1 MILAIL
7 QARTS
12 SSRLPGKV
20 LKPILGKEML
30 LRQIE
35 RIQYSNMIDKLVVA
49 TSINASDDAIEKM
62 CQDNN
67 IKVFRGDLNNV
78 LDRFCQC
85 ARQYNPKYVVRL
97 TGDCPLADW
106 QVIDQTIQY
115 YIKGKYDYVNN
126 RSKPAFPDGLDVEV
140 ISYSALKSAC
150 DNAVLPLEKEHVTLY
165 VRHRKDKFKLGY
177 YYSAKDLSHMRWTV
191 DEPEDFIL
199 VEKIYK
205 NLYKNNPK
213 FLMKDVLELLNNE
226 PELLKINSHI
236 GTSEGLKKSLKED
249 EEFIKMNYKK
259 SEQLLD
265 RALKSI
271 PLASQTFSK
280 SLTTYP
286 RGVSPF
292 FIEKGKGSKVW
303 DVDGNEY
310 IDFVNSLAAVT
321 LGYCDEDVDK
331 AVQKQMKNGVT
342 FSLPHRLEMEVA
354 EKLIDIIP
362 CAEKVRFAKNGTD
375 ATSASIRI
383 ARAYTGKKHIAV
395 CGYHGWQDWYIGS
408 TTRDL
413 GVPKAVKDLTH
424 KYEYNNIESLEKIF
438 QEQELAC
445 VIMEPMNVLY
455 PKDGFLEKVK
465 KLTHENNALLIFDE
479 TVTGFRYSLG
489 GAQELFR
496 ITPDLATFGKG
507 MANGYPLSAI
517 VGSNEI
523 MQKVEDIFFSGT
535 FGGETL
541 SLAAANAVIDKHKN
555 HNVIGHFVKI
565 GKYLMK
571 QLQELLDEKD
581 LNDIFIVSGHPSW
594 SFLQIKQ
601 QERYTT
607 FEIKTLFLQE
617 VFKRGILTLG
627 SHNISFSHTKEDI
640 DKLIVVYTEVLPMVK
655 QHIDNQTLLENIQAK
670 VLESLFKVR

>member
-1 MILAIL
+1 
-7 QARTS
+7 
-12 SSRLPGKV
+12 
-20 LKPILGKEML
+20 
-30 LRQIE
+30 
-35 RIQYSNMIDKLVVA
+35 
-49 TSINASDDAIEKM
+49 
-62 CQDNN
+62 
-67 IKVFRGDLNNV
+67 
-78 LDRFCQC
+78 
-85 ARQYNPKYVVRL
+85 
-97 TGDCPLADW
+97 
-106 QVIDQTIQY
+106 
-115 YIKGKYDYVNN
+115 
-126 RSKPAFPDGLDVEV
+126 
-140 ISYSALKSAC
+140 
-150 DNAVLPLEKEHVTLY
+150 
-165 VRHRKDKFKLGY
+165 
-177 YYSAKDLSHMRWTV
+177 
-191 DEPEDFIL
+191 
-199 VEKIYK
+199 
-205 NLYKNNPK
+205 
-213 FLMKDVLELLNNE
+213 
-226 PELLKINSHI
+226 
-236 GTSEGLKKSLKED
+236 
-249 EEFIKMNYKK
+249 MNYKK

-331 AVQKQMKNGVT
+331 TVQKQMQNGVT

-383 ARAYTGKKHIAV
+383 ARAYTGKEHIAV

-413 GVPKAVKDLTH
+413 GVPKAVKELTH
-424 KYEYNNIESLEKIF
+424 KFEYNNIESLEKIF

-445 VIMEPMNVLY
+445 VIMEPMNVSY
-455 PKDGFLEKVK
+455 PEDGFLEKVK
-465 KLTHENNALLIFDE
+465 KLAHKNNAVLVFDE
-479 TVTGFRYSLG
+479 MITGFRYSIG
-489 GAQELFR
+489 GAQELFGV
-496 ITPDLATFGKG
+496 TPDLATFGKG
-507 MANGYPLSAI
+507 MANGYPLSVV

-523 MQKVEDIFFSGT
+523 MQKMEDIFFSGT

-541 SLAAANAVIDKHKN
+541 SLSAANAVIDKYKN
-555 HNVIGHFVKI
+555 HDIIGHFLEI
-565 GKYLMK
+565 GGYLIK
-571 QLQELLDEKD
+571 QLQLLLDEKD
-581 LNDIFIVSGHPSW
+581 LNDTFVIAGHPSW
-594 SFLQIKQ
+594 NFLQIKQ

-617 VFKRGILTLG
+617 MFKRGILTLG

-640 DKLIVVYTEVLPMVK
+640 DKLMAVYAEVLPMVK
-655 QHIDNQTLLENIQAK
+655 RHIDNQDLLENTQGDILQP
-670 VLESLFKVR
+670 LFKVR